1 MIKKSFAEKKELP
14 NSLHEKAMLLFKEYM
29 LIGGMPQSLSVYIE
43 SNKDFEKADK
53 EKRDILSL
61 YRNPI
66 EVKSGKNYS
75 TVSIERFVEKYKDRI
90 DIAYVIHPKN
100 LKYLNEKIICIP
112 SYMTFC
118 L

>member
-1 MIKKSFAEKKELP
+1 M
-14 NSLHEKAMLLFKEYM
+14 NFK
-29 LIGGMPQSLSVYIE
+29 
-43 SNKDFEKADK
+43 
-53 EKRDILSL
+53 L
-61 YRNPI
+61 YPI

-90 DIAYVIHPKN
+90 DVAYIIHPKN
-100 LKYLNEKIICIP
+100 LIHLNEKIICIP